1 MIDWIH
7 RRLFRVALA
16 LLGATSVASCGAGA
30 ARAPGAPARR
40 HTTRPDDA
48 GLRGPFLWEVQG
60 AGGPSYLFGTIHA
73 GFHADKDLPPWVW
86 DKLDASD
93 TFIMELDP
101 TSIPLVEM
109 ARLGQ
114 LPDGKS
120 LDEMLGAK
128 DFGQLV
134 ELLQTSGDSLKRLQP
149 WAALLLVTQRLYPTP
164 MPLDL
169 ALRDRA
175 VAKGKKL
182 VYLEDWKLQ
191 ADIIALMDVEDL
203 RELLDAKGR
212 GRVQLDGLVTAY
224 RDGDFEKLSAI
235 GLDPADV
242 EKNPARHARL
252 LDDRNRD
259 WVGKLVP
266 HLERGRTF
274 VAVGALHFAGERGL
288 VELLRERGL
297 ILTRLVKP

>member
-1 MIDWIH
+1 MIP
-7 RRLFRVALA
+7 RLLRTALA
-16 LLGATSVASCGAGA
+16 LLGIGSVACGPA
-30 ARAPGAPARR
+30 ASRQGSAPTRR
-40 HTTRPDDA
+40 HTTRPDDV
-48 GLRGPFLWEVQG
+48 GLRGPMLWEVQG

-73 GFHADKDLPPWVW
+73 GFHADKELPAWVW
-86 DKLDASD
+86 DKLDSSD

-101 TSIPLVEM
+101 SSIPIVEL
-109 ARLGQ
+109 AKLGQ
-114 LPDGKS
+114 LPEGTS
-120 LDEMLGAK
+120 LDQMLGAK
-128 DFGQLV
+128 DFEALAR
-134 ELLQTSGDSLKRLQP
+134 LLDTSGESLKRLQP

-175 VAKGKKL
+175 VAKGKNL

-203 RELLDAKGR
+203 RELLDEKGR

-235 GLDPADV
+235 GLDPADI

-266 HLERGRTF
+266 HLERGRAF

-288 VELLRERGL
+288 IELLRERGY
-297 ILTRLVKP
+297 ILTRVVKP

>member
-1 MIDWIH
+1 MIP
-7 RRLFRVALA
+7 RLLRVALA
-16 LLGATSVASCGAGA
+16 FIGIGSLACVSATSRDGSG
-30 ARAPGAPARR
+30 PARR

-73 GFHADKDLPPWVW
+73 GFHAEKELPSWVW
-86 DKLDASD
+86 DKLEASD

-101 TSIPLVEM
+101 TTIPLLEM
-109 ARLGQ
+109 AKLGQ
-114 LPDGKS
+114 LPEGQS
-120 LDEMLGAK
+120 LDQMLGPA
-128 DFGQLV
+128 DFAALG
-134 ELLQTSGDSLKRLQP
+134 ELLQTSADSLKRLQP

-164 MPLDL
+164 LPLDL

-175 VAKGKKL
+175 ALKGKNL

-191 ADIIALMDVEDL
+191 SQIIQMLDIDDLRDIIDPKGPG
-203 RELLDAKGR
+203 RTQLDA
-212 GRVQLDGLVTAY
+212 LVAAY
-224 RDGDFEKLSAI
+224 REGDFEKLTAI
-235 GLDPADV
+235 GLDPDDIAKHP
-242 EKNPARHARL
+242 ERHARM

-274 VAVGALHFAGERGL
+274 VAVGALHFAGEHGL

-297 ILTRLVKP
+297 ILTRVVKP

>member
-1 MIDWIH
+1 MTLL
-7 RRLFRVALA
+7 RLLRVAFA
-16 LLGATSVASCGAGA
+16 FIGIGSIACGTSAS
-30 ARAPGAPARR
+30 RDTSQPAPR
-40 HTTRPDDA
+40 HTARPDDA

-73 GFHADKDLPPWVW
+73 GFHADKELPPWVW

-109 ARLGQ
+109 MKLGQ
-114 LPDGKS
+114 LPEGQS
-120 LDEMLGAK
+120 LEQMLGPK
-128 DFGQLV
+128 DFQALV
-134 ELLQTSGDSLKRLQP
+134 DLLGTPADSLKRLQP

-164 MPLDL
+164 LPLDL

-175 VAKGKKL
+175 ALKGKNL

-191 ADIIALMDVEDL
+191 SGIIAMLDIEDL
-203 RELLDAKGR
+203 REVIDPKGR
-212 GRVQLDGLVTAY
+212 GRVQLEALVAAY
-224 RDGDFEKLSAI
+224 RAGDFETLSAI
-235 GLDPADV
+235 GLDPDEIARHP
-242 EKNPARHARL
+242 ERHARM

-274 VAVGALHFAGERGL
+274 VAVGALHFAGETGL
-288 VELLRERGL
+288 VELLRERGF
-297 ILTRLVKP
+297 ILTRVVKP

>member
-1 MIDWIH
+1 MIARIL
-7 RRLFRVALA
+7 RTAFALF
-16 LLGATSVASCGAGA
+16 GIGSVAACTPGASTA
-30 ARAPGAPARR
+30 ASAPARR

-73 GFHADKDLPPWVW
+73 GFHADKELPTWVW
-86 DKLDASD
+86 DKLEASD

-101 TSIPLVEM
+101 TTIPLAEM

-114 LPDGKS
+114 LPEGKS
-120 LDEMLGAK
+120 LDQMLGPK
-128 DFGQLV
+128 DFAALV
-134 ELLQTSGDSLKRLQP
+134 DLLQTSADSLKRLQP

-164 MPLDL
+164 VPLDM

-175 VAKGKKL
+175 VAKGKNL

-191 ADIIALMDVEDL
+191 IDIIAMLDIEEL
-203 RELLDAKGR
+203 RELIDPDGPGR
-212 GRVQLDGLVTAY
+212 AQLEGLVAAY
-224 RDGDFEKLSAI
+224 RAGDFEKLSAI
-235 GLDPADV
+235 GLDPDDIA
-242 EKNPARHARL
+242 KHPARHARM

-297 ILTRLVKP
+297 ILTRVVKP